1 MKIVAG
7 VFQAKLNPKHELV
20 ILAEKIYQERLQYRV
35 PTTDVRVSVR
45 PTRQNEKLEE
55 GQGPDSIEL
64 FAWR

>member
-1 MKIVAG
+1 MLLKID
-7 VFQAKLNPKHELV
+7 FW
-20 ILAEKIYQERLQYRV
+20 KIRAVNRRDS
-35 PTTDVRVSVR
+35 PTMTFLTFAFLLYGIWVSVR